1 MEHYFTSQPKAEHE
15 GKILEVNLRGY
26 ALKLETDTG
35 VFSRNH
41 VDFGTRLLIET
52 MEIPNDPS
60 VFILDLGCGYG
71 PLGITAAKLA
81 PLSRVLM
88 VDVNERAVQLAQ
100 SNIRRNRLANAE
112 AKVSDLYQGVQG
124 CKFHRILSNPPIRAG
139 KKVVHQIFEEALDYL
154 TEDGELWIVIQNK
167 QGAPSA
173 KKKLEELFPE
183 VDDMARDAGYRIYR
197 ARGRR

>member
-52 MEIPNDPS
+52 MEIPDDPS
-60 VFILDLGCGYG
+60 VSILDLGCGYG

-88 VDVNERAVQLAQ
+88 VDINERAVQLAQ

-139 KKVVHQIFEEALDYL
+139 KKVVHQIFEEAIDHL

-173 KKKLEELFPE
+173 KKKLEELFLE